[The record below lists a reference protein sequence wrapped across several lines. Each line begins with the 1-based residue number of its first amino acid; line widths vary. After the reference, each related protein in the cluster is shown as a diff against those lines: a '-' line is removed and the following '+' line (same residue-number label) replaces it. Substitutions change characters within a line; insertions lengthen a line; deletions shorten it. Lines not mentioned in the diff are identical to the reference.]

1 LIKRVVYR
9 FFAVYLGL
17 FSVASQFLGGLILFP
32 GFQFPALGRVWP
44 MRAVTEF
51 IGAHLFG
58 VTNFD
63 VYGTSAD
70 TAFHWVQLAWIAAV
84 ALIVALA
91 TTVRLKADTTN
102 TKCAH
107 APVVSGFSRTDYWFR
122 LFLRFV
128 LAAQMF
134 YFGMA
139 KVIPTQFPPP
149 GLVTLV
155 KPLGDLAPDDLLWNF
170 IGSSVGYQMFT
181 GWAEVAAGVL
191 LVIPKTAVLGAII
204 AFADMLQ
211 VFVLNMSYDVG
222 LKQTSSHLMLI
233 AVFLLGPHLQRIGDA
248 LLARPEGRAS
258 SWDRGKFLW
267 AQAAFGIYLLAMFT
281 RLAMAS
287 WQNPGG
293 PGAPK
298 SALYG
303 IWDVERMS
311 VDGEVRPPLLN
322 DYDRRWRRVIFDTP
336 DLIVFQRTDDSFA
349 HYGASIDTDHHQIAL
364 RKIQSRLWQSAF
376 TFDRRGDDRLVIDG
390 EMDGHT
396 IHAELQRV
404 GMDTFKLLNGGFRW
418 VRPPG

>member
-1 LIKRVVYR
+1 MSHDNRSVRRVRGGFRVVLYR
-9 FFAVYLGL
+9 FAAVYLGL

-32 GFQFPALGRVWP
+32 GLSFPALGTVWP
-44 MRAVTEF
+44 MRPITEWV
-51 IGAHLFG
+51 GTHVFG
-58 VTNFD
+58 VTNFA
-63 VYGTSAD
+63 VYGPSAD
-70 TAFHWVQLAWIAAV
+70 TPFHWVQLSWLVVVAAVV
-84 ALIVALA
+84 ALIS
-91 TTVRLKADTTN
+91 VRLKPDATSLD
-102 TKCAH
+102 
-107 APVVSGFSRTDYWFR
+107 RYFR
-122 LFLRFV
+122 FFLRFA

-155 KPLGDLAPDDLLWNF
+155 KPVGNLAPDDLLWTF
-170 IGSSVGYQMFT
+170 IGASTPYQMFT
-181 GWAEVAAGVL
+181 GWAEVVAGIL
-191 LVIPKTAVLGAII
+191 LIVPRTWALGAII

-233 AVFLLGPHLQRIGDA
+233 AVFLLLPAIKDIAGS
-248 LLARPEGRAS
+248 LLARPESRAYRWNS
-258 SWDRGKFLW
+258 GKLLW
-267 AQAAFGIYLLAMFT
+267 MQIAFGVYLLAMFT
-281 RLAMAS
+281 RLAMLS

-311 VDGEVRPPLLN
+311 MDGEFRAPMFN

-336 DLIVFQRTDDSFA
+336 ELMIFQRLDDSFL
-349 HYGASIDTDHHQIAL
+349 HYGASINADRHQIEL
-364 RKIQSRLWQSAF
+364 RKIGSRTWQSTLMF
-376 TFDRRGDDRLVIDG
+376 EKRGDEALVIDG
-390 EMDGHT
+390 EIDGHR
-396 IHAELQRV
+396 IHAELRKL
-404 GMDTFKLLNGGFRW
+404 GMDVFQLLNGTFRW